1 MTLSVES
8 ENKLLQ
14 ETSEQNWESEI
25 VRQPQTMET
34 SFEPSDSY
42 EADTNGEGSGKC
54 ANCF

>member
-1 MTLSVES
+1 MTLSIES

-14 ETSEQNWESEI
+14 ETSEQNRESEI
-25 VRQPQTMET
+25 VRQPQTIET

-42 EADTNGEGSGKC
+42 ETDTNGEGSGKC